1 MFLKNFRNL
10 MNSLAFRLTL
20 WYAAVFSVS
29 VLLVVSVFYYRI
41 FSITMSVHDQD
52 LTGEIEEFS
61 IIMANGGLEQVKTY
75 MKVEVESDKAAN
87 EDTAFRL
94 LSDTGRVIAVE
105 STRPSFDTVPLPDN
119 LIKKLNE
126 SNERFIQTI
135 SLPGHSHR
143 FRTIYGWISPTWIL
157 QVAESLEKTEH
168 YLILFKNFIFLLFSF
183 VAVFSGVVGWF
194 LARQAL
200 KGVAEVTQTAL
211 DITSGAH
218 DKRVKPKRRAY
229 EIEQLANT
237 FNAMLDRIQSL
248 MKSMREMTDNI
259 AHDLRS
265 PLTRIRGIAE
275 MTLINGKEI
284 DEYQK
289 MAEST
294 VEECDNL
301 IAVINTML
309 DMSEM
314 ESGAGDF
321 RKEEINLANILTQ
334 ACELFQPLADE
345 KKIQMVVRVSQEIRI
360 SGDRHRLQ
368 RMVTNILENAI
379 KYTPPGGRVTV
390 SLFQEADAV
399 TILFED
405 TGIGIAESDLPKIFE
420 RFYRCDASRSAA
432 GIGLGLS
439 LAKAIA
445 RAHGGDIQARS
456 VKGQGSLFAVSLP
469 VTPV

>member
-1 MFLKNFRNL
+1 
-10 MNSLAFRLTL
+10 
-20 WYAAVFSVS
+20 
-29 VLLVVSVFYYRI
+29 
-41 FSITMSVHDQD
+41 
-52 LTGEIEEFS
+52 
-61 IIMANGGLEQVKTY
+61 MANGGLEQVKTY

-105 STRPSFDTVPLPDN
+105 STRPSFETVPLPDN
-119 LIKKLNE
+119 LMKKLNE
-126 SNERFIQTI
+126 SNGRFIQTI
-135 SLPGHSHR
+135 NIPGHPHG
-143 FRTIYGWISPTWIL
+143 FRTIYGRISPIFIL
-157 QVAESLEKTEH
+157 QVAESLEKSEN
-168 YLILFKNFIFLLFSF
+168 YLTLFKNFIFILFSF
-183 VAVFSGVVGWF
+183 VAVCSGVVGWF
-194 LARQAL
+194 LAKQAL

-218 DKRVKPKRRAY
+218 DKRVQPKRRVY

-265 PLTRIRGIAE
+265 PLTRIRGFAE
-275 MTLINGKEI
+275 MTLINSKNM

-301 IAVINTML
+301 IALINTML
-309 DMSEM
+309 DIAEV
-314 ESGAGDF
+314 ESGAGV
-321 RKEEINLANILTQ
+321 KKQHINLGNLVTE
-334 ACELFQPLADE
+334 ACELFQPLVDE
-345 KKIQMVVRVSQEIRI
+345 KKLKIVADIHHTPLFA
-360 SGDRHRLQ
+360 GDRHRLQ

-399 TILFED
+399 TIMFED
-405 TGIGIAESDLPKIFE
+405 TGIGIAESDLPKLFD
-420 RFYRCDASRSAA
+420 RFYRCDASRSAP

-456 VKGQGSLFAVSLP
+456 VKGQGSLFVVSLP